1 MSSADSSDVVV
12 IGAGIVGISAAL
24 WLQRDGHRVTVV
36 DRLPPGEATSHGN
49 AGVLAS
55 SSIVPVTVPG
65 LIAKV
70 PKMLADPESAL
81 YLRWRYLPKLLPWL
95 VPYLRN
101 CTAERCRAIAAALTP
116 LISDSVE
123 QHAALAAGTEAAD
136 WLVESDYLYVYADE
150 AAYRADAFAW
160 DLRRDQGYRWDL
172 LDSAALHDYQ
182 PELSPAAGFGV
193 RVRGHGALR
202 DPGRYVKDLARAF
215 ESGGGTLRPG

>member
-1 MSSADSSDVVV
+1 M
-12 IGAGIVGISAAL
+12 
-24 WLQRDGHRVTVV
+24 TVV

-70 PKMLADPESAL
+70 PKMLADRKDPL

-101 CTAERCRAIAAALTP
+101 CTAERCRAIATALTP

-123 QHAALAAGTEAAD
+123 QHAALAAGTEAAR
-136 WLVESDYLYVYADE
+136 WLVESDYLYVLC
-150 AAYRADAFAW
+150 RRGVLPGDAFAW
-160 DLRRDQGYRWDL
+160 DLRRAQGYRWDL

-182 PELSPAAGFGV
+182 PGLGPAAGFGV
-193 RVRGHGALR
+193 RVMGHGTLR

-215 ESGGGTLRPG
+215 ESGGGTLRQGEVRSIDLQRAGQRGRHR